1 MLLKLPLRETSLVSE
16 PVPRNGKFC
25 GRDRGKKPDQIGR
38 RDRASSNQN
47 EKSPP
52 IPGLSDRA
60 LNIRKIADWMVV
72 CAVWYEPVSN
82 DNSLLT
88 GKLTGNFAISGVREP
103 TPRQETPVPQRLIE
117 QFPTQINRE
126 NILGNREFSA
136 RNREFKA
143 KQAPRCCC
151 SPQK

>member
-60 LNIRKIADWMVV
+60 LNIRKIADWMVEMIWTKL
-72 CAVWYEPVSN
+72 AAPHPIFELVSALESGTEFFEAETAGR
-82 DNSLLT
+82 NSL
-88 GKLTGNFAISGVREP
+88 I
-103 TPRQETPVPQRLIE
+103 PRVCGGRDRVIQTI
-117 QFPTQINRE
+117 
-126 NILGNREFSA
+126 
-136 RNREFKA
+136 
-143 KQAPRCCC
+143 
-151 SPQK
+151 